1 MAVDPLLNKM
11 VAGFTSD
18 GTPLSALIGNK
29 MEWGVVTLAAGMLA
43 NEHLASQM
51 SAEELVDSCINYYN
65 VLLAC
70 WLMNISP
77 VKCLQKNSL
86 IPALITTTLSKN
98 VLVTTKHIKLL
109 L

>member
-1 MAVDPLLNKM
+1 MADPALNKM

-29 MEWGVVTLAAGMLA
+29 MEWGVVTL
-43 NEHLASQM
+43 
-51 SAEELVDSCINYYN
+51 
-65 VLLAC
+65 
-70 WLMNISP
+70 
-77 VKCLQKNSL
+77 L
-86 IPALITTTLSKN
+86 IPALITTTSFRN